1 MQYLCRAR
9 PCANWLESRRPGRA
23 QLHQSNYLFYLLQQ
37 MLHDIDTTDAAL
49 HSADMEQVAR
59 KLVEHA
65 CAQTGTG
72 DGAVFLHD
80 SRLKGLTVDF
90 HSVEGVIVTLPGMG
104 AVLRPRK
111 DGRPNGIALT
121 CFETNRP
128 YLCNDT
134 ASDPNYARY
143 FLEVASVL
151 AVPIPWQGR
160 PLGVLT
166 VASARRSAFGAAQVE
181 ILERIAASSAKF
193 LRRAQLARAT
203 RDDTGRPFV
212 IKGLSPAWLQVERR
226 LEQVSSTDA
235 PVLVQGES
243 GTGKDLVSKAIHFN
257 SKRAGK
263 PLVTVNC
270 AAIPE
275 TMLESVLFGHVKGA
289 FTGASFHK
297 IGEFQKAHKGTLFLD
312 ELGELPL
319 MLQAKVLRALEQGE
333 VTPLGSNEAPARVD
347 VRLICATNRDLAA
360 MVREGRFRDD
370 LYYRV
375 GVMTIELPPLRSYKD
390 NLEILAQ
397 VFLQQAAQKHGRAV
411 ASISREAMALLNGY
425 DFPGNMRE
433 LKNALEH
440 AVIMTSTAEVRAED
454 LPRSMQGEAAQEKPR
469 PKREGA
475 RTLPQMRQTWL
486 QPHERQYVSALL
498 DDCAGRVDD
507 AARKA
512 GVNRVTFYRLM
523 KKHGVRLQRSVG

>member
-1 MQYLCRAR
+1 MFYWMQ
-9 PCANWLESRRPGRA
+9 
-23 QLHQSNYLFYLLQQ
+23 HMLQN
-37 MLHDIDTTDAAL
+37 IDTEVAL
-49 HSADMEQVAR
+49 HSADVEQVAR
-59 KLVEHA
+59 RLVEIA
-65 CAQTGTG
+65 CAQTGSRE
-72 DGAVFLHD
+72 GAVFLHD
-80 SRLKGLTVDF
+80 PKLKGLTVDF
-90 HSVEGVIVTLPGMG
+90 HMVDGVIVTLPGTG
-104 AVLRPRK
+104 TLLRLRK

-121 CFETNRP
+121 CFDTERP

-134 ASDPNYARY
+134 AHDKNYARY
-143 FLEVASVL
+143 FLDVAAVL

-160 PLGVLT
+160 ALGVLT
-166 VASARRSAFGAAQVE
+166 VASSRRNAFAPEQVAV
-181 ILERIAASSAKF
+181 LERVAASSAKF
-193 LRRAQLARAT
+193 LRRAQLARASH
-203 RDDTGRPFV
+203 DGAGRPFV
-212 IKGLSPAWLQVERR
+212 IKGLSPGWLEVERK

-257 SKRAGK
+257 SKRASK

-275 TMLESVLFGHVKGA
+275 TLLESVLFGHVKGA
-289 FTGASFHK
+289 FTGASFNK
-297 IGEFQKAHKGTLFLD
+297 VGEFQKAHQGTLFLD

-333 VTPLGSNEAPARVD
+333 VTPLGSNEAPQRVD
-347 VRLICATNRDLAA
+347 VRLICATNRNLPA

-375 GVMTIELPPLRSYKD
+375 GVLTIELPPLRSYKD

-397 VFLQQAAQKHGRAV
+397 VFLQQAAKRHGRSV
-411 ASISREAMALLNGY
+411 VSISRSAMALLSDY

-440 AVIMTSTAEVRAED
+440 AVIMTSTSEVRVED
-454 LPRSMQGEAAQEKPR
+454 LPRSFHGSPSQVDPRVKHEKT
-469 PKREGA
+469 
-475 RTLPQMRQTWL
+475 RTLAQQRELWL
-486 QPHERQYVSALL
+486 APHEKRFVSRLL
-498 DDCAGRVDD
+498 DECDGKVD
-507 AARKA
+507 AAAKKA

-523 KKHGVRLQRSVG
+523 KKYGVRVQRSVQL